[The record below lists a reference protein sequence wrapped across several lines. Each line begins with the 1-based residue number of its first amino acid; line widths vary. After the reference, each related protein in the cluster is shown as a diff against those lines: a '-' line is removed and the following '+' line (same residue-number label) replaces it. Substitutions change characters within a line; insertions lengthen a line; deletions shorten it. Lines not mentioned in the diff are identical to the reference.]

1 MLKQELEERLGYE
14 ITNEGYDTLNKM
26 YMGCDLDKDE
36 FVKVINAKQFKAT
49 KPITDIYTPD
59 RYSKGGYEYTRNYKW
74 FGYGCDVQFIY
85 AIYETKYNIAKG
97 LVYVDK
103 FVGYC
108 TRDKKEYIG
117 YIR

>member
-1 MLKQELEERLGYE
+1 MQKQELEQMLGYE
-14 ITNEGYDTLNKM
+14 ITMEGWDILENM
-26 YMGCDLDKDE
+26 YMGCKLDKDE
-36 FVKVINAKQFKAT
+36 FVKVINAKQFKVT

-59 RYSKGGYEYTRNYKW
+59 RYSKGGYEYTRRYKW

-85 AIYETKYNIAKG
+85 VIYETKYNIRKG

-108 TRDKKEYIG
+108 TSDKKIYKG